1 MRVAV
6 AGGTGLTGRHV
17 VDSLTSAGQE
27 PVVLS
32 RSSGVDLVTG
42 GGLAAALAGVDAVI
56 DVSNVTTTRRAAAE
70 RFFTAAT
77 THLRDAAAAAGV
89 GHYVLLSIVGVDRVD
104 LGYYAGKRRQEQLLA
119 AGRVPWTVLRA
130 TQFHEFAEQVL
141 ERLRGPV
148 AVIPAMRSR
157 PVAVAEVAD
166 ALVEAVITGPV
177 DGYATELAGP
187 EVLWLADMARLV
199 LRRHGQ
205 GRGGKAGGCC
215 RCRCRGGSA
224 ASSAAAGRCRWVSSG
239 RASGPSPTTSTRS
252 DPAGEQPAGEQP
264 AGEQPPGAA
273 SRRAASRRAGGPRSW
288 PRRTPRSGRAWSGS
302 RTRCSAPGPRP
313 RTWSRT
319 AGCG

>member
-1 MRVAV
+1 M
-6 AGGTGLTGRHV
+6 
-17 VDSLTSAGQE
+17 
-27 PVVLS
+27 
-32 RSSGVDLVTG
+32 
-42 GGLAAALAGVDAVI
+42 
-56 DVSNVTTTRRAAAE
+56 AE

-119 AGRVPWTVLRA
+119 AGPVPWTVLRA

-166 ALVEAVITGPV
+166 ALVEAVIAGPV

-199 LRRHGQ
+199 LRRRGQGGPARPAGQ
-205 GRGGKAGGCC
+205 GRRSKARRRRVLSVPLPGRVG
-215 RCRCRGGSA
+215 RELRSGGSLPQGEFREGKRTFA
-224 ASSAAAGRCRWVSSG
+224 DYLDTI
-239 RASGPSPTTSTRS
+239 GPSR
-252 DPAGEQPAGEQP
+252 
-264 AGEQPPGAA
+264 
-273 SRRAASRRAGGPRSW
+273 
-288 PRRTPRSGRAWSGS
+288 
-302 RTRCSAPGPRP
+302 
-313 RTWSRT
+313 
-319 AGCG
+319 

>member
-17 VDSLTSAGQE
+17 VDRLTSGGHE

-42 GGLAAALAGVDAVI
+42 AGLAAALAGVDAVI
-56 DVSNVTTTRRAAAE
+56 DVSNVTTTRRAVAE

-199 LRRHGQ
+199 LRQRGQ
-205 GRGGKAGGCC
+205 GRAGRPARQGP
-215 RCRCRGGSA
+215 RVLSVPLPGRVGRELRSGGSLPQGEFREGKRTFA
-224 ASSAAAGRCRWVSSG
+224 DYLDTI
-239 RASGPSPTTSTRS
+239 GPSR
-252 DPAGEQPAGEQP
+252 
-264 AGEQPPGAA
+264 
-273 SRRAASRRAGGPRSW
+273 
-288 PRRTPRSGRAWSGS
+288 
-302 RTRCSAPGPRP
+302 
-313 RTWSRT
+313 
-319 AGCG
+319 

>member
-17 VDSLTSAGQE
+17 VDSLAGSGHE

-42 GGLAAALAGVDAVI
+42 AGLAAALAGAGAVI
-56 DVSNVTTTRRAAAE
+56 DVSNVTTTRRTVAE
-70 RFFTAAT
+70 QFFTAT
-77 THLRDAAAAAGV
+77 TTQLRDAAATAGV

-119 AGRVPWTVLRA
+119 AGPVPWTVLRV
-130 TQFHEFAEQVL
+130 TQFHEFADQVL

-148 AVIPAMRSR
+148 AVLPAMRSR

-166 ALVEAVITGPV
+166 ALVEAVTAGPV

-199 LRRHGQ
+199 LRRRGERRHVLSVPWPARV
-205 GRGGKAGGCC
+205 GR
-215 RCRCRGGSA
+215 
-224 ASSAAAGRCRWVSSG
+224 
-239 RASGPSPTTSTRS
+239 
-252 DPAGEQPAGEQP
+252 EL
-264 AGEQPPGAA
+264 
-273 SRRAASRRAGGPRSW
+273 RAGGSLPLGEFREGK
-288 PRRTPRSGRAWSGS
+288 RTFADYLDTIEPS
-302 RTRCSAPGPRP
+302 R
-313 RTWSRT
+313 
-319 AGCG
+319 